1 MDYTTPQWNSPVTD
15 LQLDIPDRANVAGR
29 DDASDHA
36 TSRVGDSEKRV
47 RLSS

>member
-36 TSRVGDSEKRV
+36 TSRVGDGEERV